1 MAFSCG
7 AWNLQV
13 PERDVRVLALCQ
25 FLRRKRDLVDLVVV
39 LPHPLEARMK
49 DQHVRLRLGIEP

>member
-1 MAFSCG
+1 M
-7 AWNLQV
+7 QV

-49 DQHVRLRLGIEP
+49 DQHVRLRLGIER